1 LVPAARVRHPGA
13 VARAVA
19 DGPAEAPGT
28 EPVEVDVHRKSW
40 PVLVSA
46 ILGVAV
52 LPAILYGLLSG
63 AAYRDSGGDPV
74 LGGCSTSPT
83 PMRST

>member
-1 LVPAARVRHPGA
+1 
-13 VARAVA
+13 
-19 DGPAEAPGT
+19 
-28 EPVEVDVHRKSW
+28 
-40 PVLVSA
+40 VLVSA

-83 PMRST
+83 SMRST